1 MSIEAVNQFLT
12 KVKQDQQLQSEVSQ
26 AMSGENKS
34 QATIKIAA
42 KHGYKFSAQELDSR
56 IEQLQTI
63 EAKQS
68 TGGKL
73 SEEELEAVSGGL
85 CTFLVPVATAAVAG
99 AAKVAGEQAAQEI
112 GPND

>member
-85 CTFLVPVATAAVAG
+85 CTPGIVFAAATPF
-99 AAKVAGEQAAQEI
+99 AKKAGEEAVEEL